1 MTYVIIT
8 EIIRTKDF
16 EKRLNSLS
24 YFEIW
29 PNKLKFLLWKGLVK
43 INIVGA
49 GVSGLATAQ
58 AVLIRKPDT
67 EITIFEADQRIGGKV
82 WTEASPDGY
91 LCEGGVNGFLDKIP
105 RTLELCREVG
115 ISPLPA
121 DASAQKR
128 YVYSRGELHKLPE
141 KPPQFLTSRL
151 LSVAGRLR
159 VIYEII
165 AGGTNNPD
173 ETLAQFATRR
183 LGSEAFDR
191 LIDPMASGVFAGNA
205 DELSLKSCFPRI
217 HEIETEYGSLIR
229 GLIKLQRKAKREGK
243 KNTPGPGPGGRLTSF
258 DNGMSVLT
266 DRLAGLLGSRI
277 RTATPVQDIS
287 RDGDRYLL
295 QLENGEEV
303 ESDRLILAAPAH
315 AQARMLRALDPA
327 LATLLEEIPYPP
339 LCVCCFGYRKQQV
352 GQVLDGFGFLIPSK
366 EQRDVLGTIIDS
378 NVFSGRAPEGS
389 ILLRSMVGG
398 ARKPE
403 LALLPDEQLI
413 SRVRSDL
420 QDILGLRAEPDFI
433 RIFRHERAIP
443 QYVTGHA
450 ARLEAIDEHLQR
462 HPGLV
467 LTGNAFKG
475 VSLND
480 CVVNA
485 WETAQT
491 LVPQSQNG
499 GKA

>member
-8 EIIRTKDF
+8 GIIQTKDF

-24 YFEIW
+24 VFENW

-43 INIVGA
+43 ISIVGA

-58 AVLIRKPDT
+58 AVLARKPDAK
-67 EITIFEADQRIGGKV
+67 ITLFEADQRIGGKV
-82 WTEASPDGY
+82 WTETSPEGY

-105 RTLELCREVG
+105 RTLELCKEAG
-115 ISPLPA
+115 LSPLPA

-141 KPPQFLTSRL
+141 KPPQFLKSRL
-151 LSVAGRLR
+151 LSVPGRLR

-165 AGGTNNPD
+165 AGGTDNPD

-217 HEIETEYGSLIR
+217 HEIETEYGGLIR
-229 GLIKLQRKAKREGK
+229 GLIKLQKQAKREGNK
-243 KNTPGPGPGGRLTSF
+243 KTPGPGPGGTLTSF
-258 DNGMSVLT
+258 DNGMSALT
-266 DRLAGLLGSRI
+266 DSLAEQLGSRI
-277 RTATPVQDIS
+277 RIATPVLDID
-287 RDGDRYLL
+287 RTGDRYVL
-295 QLENGEEV
+295 QLGDGSNE
-303 ESDRLILAAPAH
+303 ESDILILAAPAH
-315 AQARMLRALDPA
+315 AQARMLKTIDSA
-327 LATLLEEIPYPP
+327 LAGLLGEIPYPA
-339 LCVCCFGYRKQQV
+339 LSVVCFGYRKQRV
-352 GQVLDGFGFLIPSK
+352 GKVLDGFGFLIPSK

-378 NVFSGRAPEGS
+378 NVFSGRAPEDS
-389 ILLRSMVGG
+389 VLLRSMVGG

-403 LALLPDEQLI
+403 LALLPEEQLI
-413 SRVRSDL
+413 DRVKSDL

-433 RIFRHERAIP
+433 RVFRHERAIP
-443 QYVTGHA
+443 QYVVGHA
-450 ARLEAIDEHLQR
+450 ARLEAIDEQLQR

-485 WETAQT
+485 WKTAQT

-499 GKA
+499 GKT